1 MPRRAS
7 VLLCALRHIALAHTQ
22 FATASCGTLN
32 LKLLKLGALARI
44 CMRRVKIAFASDCAV
59 TPNGG

>member
-1 MPRRAS
+1 

-22 FATASCGTLN
+22 FATASCGTLH
-32 LKLLKLGALARI
+32 LQLLKLGALVRI
-44 CMRRVKIAFASDCAV
+44 CVRRIKIAFASACAV